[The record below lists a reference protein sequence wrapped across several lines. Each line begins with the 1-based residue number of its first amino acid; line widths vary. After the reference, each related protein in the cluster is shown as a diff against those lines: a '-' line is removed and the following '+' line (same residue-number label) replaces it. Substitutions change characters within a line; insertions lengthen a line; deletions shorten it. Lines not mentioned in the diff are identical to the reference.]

1 MVNTDGEVGTPK
13 TGKEEKT
20 GDHSRAG
27 INMKKGTGLK
37 ERHAPVRQQLA

>member
-1 MVNTDGEVGTPK
+1 MVNTDEEVETPK
-13 TGKEEKT
+13 RGKEEKT

-27 INMKKGTGLK
+27 LSMKKGKGLN

>member
-1 MVNTDGEVGTPK
+1 MVNTDEEVEAPK

-20 GDHSRAG
+20 GDQSRAG
-27 INMKKGTGLK
+27 LSMKKGMGLN